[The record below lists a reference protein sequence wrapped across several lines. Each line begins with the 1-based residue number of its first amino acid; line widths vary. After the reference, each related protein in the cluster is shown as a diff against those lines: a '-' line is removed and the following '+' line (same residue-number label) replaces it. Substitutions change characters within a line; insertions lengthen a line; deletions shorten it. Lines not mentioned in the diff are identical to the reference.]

1 VSKTKLVVGCMSVL
15 LGLGSGCAFQ
25 QEQVEQQLQHPGPV
39 NCATADGD
47 LRVLRS
53 EKADVAQR
61 IVEGATA
68 VYPAGAVM
76 GVVTGVESTKLKVAI
91 GEYNMAIDNRIAE
104 IQQTC
109 GSR

>member
-1 VSKTKLVVGCMSVL
+1 VSKTKVALVCMSAM
-15 LGLGSGCAFQ
+15 LGLAAGCAIQ
-25 QEQVEQQLQHPGPV
+25 QKKVEQQLANPGAI

-61 IVEGATA
+61 IVEGVTA
-68 VYPAGAVM
+68 VYPAGAVI
-76 GVVTGVESTKLKVAI
+76 GLVAGVETTKLKVAV
-91 GEYNMAIDNRIAE
+91 GEYNTAIDRRIAE

-109 GSR
+109 GAR